1 MRVRHFL
8 LYLRFPFVLR
18 FNTIIAFAFI
28 LSINGAGTGAAIN
41 ALPCSCTT
49 FCHSF
54 YGSLLFYCFLSPFCT
69 RAAATTAAV
78 AAAATTTTASGA
90 NDAATTATTASGAII
105 VDLRSLCDAFSLG
118 AFTQEIPGTTTTAVA
133 VGIISIG
140 SWSTRSCQCFD
151 NGCGRGSCCGC
162 IFNVMAEAVAKKFA
176 LCLHLI

>member
-69 RAAATTAAV
+69 STAAV
-78 AAAATTTTASGA
+78 AAAAAAVTTTAT
-90 NDAATTATTASGAII
+90 AATTTNDVATAAII

>member
-69 RAAATTAAV
+69 ST
-78 AAAATTTTASGA
+78 AATTTNDATATA
-90 NDAATTATTASGAII
+90 ATTTNDAATAAII

>member
-69 RAAATTAAV
+69 STAATFTAT
-78 AAAATTTTASGA
+78 ATTT
-90 NDAATTATTASGAII
+90 NDAASGAII

>member
-69 RAAATTAAV
+69 STAATTNDV
-78 AAAATTTTASGA
+78 AATA
-90 NDAATTATTASGAII
+90 AII

-118 AFTQEIPGTTTTAVA
+118 AFTQEIPGTTTTAAA